1 MGFMIREGWG
11 KWLLRHPGPT
21 QGVVMSLPGKLTAA
35 GTQPVLAAFPSA
47 LIRAA
52 VCIFLCTHKHNCAVF
67 WKGDVTA
74 S

>member
-1 MGFMIREGWG
+1 MGFVVREGWG

-21 QGVVMSLPGKLTAA
+21 QGIVMSLSGKLIAV
-35 GTQPVLAAFPSA
+35 GTPPVLAAFLSA
-47 LIRAA
+47 LIHAA
-52 VCIFLCTHKHNCAVF
+52 VCISLCTHKHNCAAF